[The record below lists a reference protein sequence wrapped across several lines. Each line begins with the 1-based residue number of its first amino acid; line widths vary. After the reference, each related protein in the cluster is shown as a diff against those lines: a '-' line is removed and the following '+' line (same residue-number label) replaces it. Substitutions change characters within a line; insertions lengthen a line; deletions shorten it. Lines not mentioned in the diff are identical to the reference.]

1 MAASGEGRQRSY
13 FSALGCA
20 SNHRSIT
27 RVESS
32 GQGWGCGTSPAFP
45 THLGRVD
52 TAKNAVGLAATRAS
66 EIWAWVYGAPE
77 CPGLSLALA
86 VEAGCAL
93 ERSRG
98 SKGQPLPCGLW
109 VVAESPC
116 PGELPSH
123 VSFPQSPPQAD
134 DTTGIWSATW
144 RLCSGPTHSVYLPA
158 TAGGS
163 VTVVL
168 WSSGDTKVHDEN
180 SEPRSWEV
188 SPSHSGRS
196 QSPQMRRE
204 CGCDPLRPCPAR

>member
-1 MAASGEGRQRSY
+1 MGVWNLPCFSHSPRKSRHSQKRRRFGSY
-13 FSALGCA
+13 QSLGD
-20 SNHRSIT
+20 R
-27 RVESS
+27 
-32 GQGWGCGTSPAFP
+32 
-45 THLGRVD
+45 
-52 TAKNAVGLAATRAS
+52 
-66 EIWAWVYGAPE
+66 AWVYGAPE

-93 ERSRG
+93 ERSSG